1 MILLFNMPKQKKTK
15 KIKIT
20 STTVLSVLI
29 TILSFTFFVVTVFK
43 LIFNPTLR
51 TNLQSDASGIK
62 TTRFNKA
69 LNLIDDSGYIILNNT
84 VGIEHRNDYTFEL
97 WLKPNETDTNGQ
109 YAVVLTK
116 DTSSDPS
123 FQADTG
129 FNLSWR
135 SDRWYQDVYHL
146 YVRFNYASAFYS
158 SCQPNSVYEGNI
170 RLKSSELMGW
180 HHLAVVFRP
189 SDHRVIMYRNG
200 QEMQGSYVLQDWQCR
215 TDTSPLVIGKR
226 PGLTTKR
233 FNGQI
238 DEFRLSDIARYT
250 SAFEP
255 PIQQFIPDVNTLLL
269 YNFNVST
276 QTTVLPDLSGN
287 HRDAQ
292 IIGKVDFVTSN
303 ITLP

>member
-1 MILLFNMPKQKKTK
+1 MPNKKK
-15 KIKIT
+15 VRKIKFAR
-20 STTVLSVLI
+20 TTGLAILV
-29 TILSFTFFVVTVFK
+29 TILTFAFFGVYISQLILNPSF
-43 LIFNPTLR
+43 NA
-51 TNLQSDASGIK
+51 NLQSDASGVK

-69 LNLIDDSGYIILNNT
+69 LNLIDDSGYIILNNS

-129 FNLSWR
+129 YNLSWR